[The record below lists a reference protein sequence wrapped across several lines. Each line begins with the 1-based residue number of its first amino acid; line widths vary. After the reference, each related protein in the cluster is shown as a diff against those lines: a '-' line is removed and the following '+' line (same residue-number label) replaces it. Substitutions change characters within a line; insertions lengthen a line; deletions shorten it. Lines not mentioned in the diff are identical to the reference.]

1 MYDCII
7 IGLGP
12 AGINASIYAKRS
24 NLNTL
29 VIEKNMPGGTLHNI
43 KEVDNYLGYEHIT
56 GSELAKQFY
65 KQFKEQKIKQVSDEV
80 LEINDNINYK
90 EVITKNGRYEA
101 RTVIICTGR
110 GAKKLN
116 LKNEDLPGVST
127 CVLCDGA
134 LYKDKTVALYGNKPA
149 VLEEAIYLSGLAK
162 KLYLIINND
171 KLLGPDNLVNEIT
184 NKDNI
189 EIIKNEKITAING
202 DMKIKEI
209 ELTKQKLEIDG
220 LFINNEYG
228 PLTDFCKNLNIT
240 DDKGYIIVDEKGCTN
255 VPGIFACGDSTKK
268 EIYQIIT
275 AASEGAT
282 CAISAYKNIKN
293 IK

>member
-80 LEINDNINYK
+80 LEINDDTNYK

-184 NKDNI
+184 TKDNI

-240 DDKGYIIVDEKGCTN
+240 DDKGYIIVDEKGCTK

-282 CAISAYKNIKN
+282 CAISAYKYQKN

>member
-80 LEINDNINYK
+80 LEINDESNYK

-171 KLLGPDNLVNEIT
+171 KLLGPDNLINEIT

-228 PLTDFCKNLNIT
+228 PLTDFCKNLGIT

-255 VPGIFACGDSTKK
+255 VPGVFACGDSTKK

-282 CAISAYKNIKN
+282 CAISAYKYIKN

>member
-29 VIEKNMPGGTLHNI
+29 VIEKNMPGGTLHSI

-80 LEINDNINYK
+80 LEINDDTNYK

-171 KLLGPDNLVNEIT
+171 KLLGPDNLINEIT

-202 DMKIKEI
+202 DMK
-209 ELTKQKLEIDG
+209 
-220 LFINNEYG
+220 FINNEYG

-282 CAISAYKNIKN
+282 CAISAYKYIKN

>member
-110 GAKKLN
+110 GVKKLN

-149 VLEEAIYLSGLAK
+149 VLEEAIYLSDLAK
-162 KLYLIINND
+162 KLYPIINND

-184 NKDNI
+184 TKDNI

-282 CAISAYKNIKN
+282 CAISA
-293 IK
+293 

>member
-101 RTVIICTGR
+101 RTIIICTGR

-184 NKDNI
+184 TKDNI

-209 ELTKQKLEIDG
+209 ETISKRLSLLIVILREENRMKE
-220 LFINNEYG
+220 NEEQR
-228 PLTDFCKNLNIT
+228 LI
-240 DDKGYIIVDEKGCTN
+240 
-255 VPGIFACGDSTKK
+255 
-268 EIYQIIT
+268 QIK
-275 AASEGAT
+275 
-282 CAISAYKNIKN
+282 AI
-293 IK
+293 

>member
-65 KQFKEQKIKQVSDEV
+65 KQFKEQKIKQISDEV

-101 RTVIICTGR
+101 RTIIICTGR

-184 NKDNI
+184 TKDNI

-282 CAISAYKNIKN
+282 CAIIAYKYIKN

>member
-29 VIEKNMPGGTLHNI
+29 VIEKNMPGGTLHSI

-80 LEINDNINYK
+80 LEINDDTNYK

-171 KLLGPDNLVNEIT
+171 KLLGPDNLINEIT

-209 ELTKQKLEIDG
+209 ELTKQKLEKDG
-220 LFINNEYG
+220 LFINNE
-228 PLTDFCKNLNIT
+228 
-240 DDKGYIIVDEKGCTN
+240 
-255 VPGIFACGDSTKK
+255 
-268 EIYQIIT
+268 
-275 AASEGAT
+275 
-282 CAISAYKNIKN
+282 
-293 IK
+293 

>member
-65 KQFKEQKIKQVSDEV
+65 KQFKEQKIKQLSDEV
-80 LEINDNINYK
+80 LEINDDTNYK

-184 NKDNI
+184 TKDNI

-202 DMKIKEI
+202 NMKIKEI

-240 DDKGYIIVDEKGCTN
+240 DDKGYIIVDEKGCTK

-268 EIYQIIT
+268 EIYILSRLIIKSKPT
-275 AASEGAT
+275 DFQQNAD
-282 CAISAYKNIKN
+282 YQ
-293 IK
+293 

>member
-24 NLNTL
+24 DLNTL

-184 NKDNI
+184 TKDNI

-209 ELTKQKLEIDG
+209 ALTKQKLEIDG

-282 CAISAYKNIKN
+282 CAISAYKYVKN